1 MFEFWVRVGVRVK
14 VRANIR
20 LLGYKTPGTKRLSTK
35 RLGYEMSESPHSN
48 QWDSWAHR
56 WTSLGSLGIPLGF
69 CGIPIWYHPKKRETP
84 RFLVVFHWLLS
95 NKTFCKGRSRWT
107 YGIRRTHLRS
117 ATHGDL
123 LVPRTRTVTYG
134 PRSCAVSTV
143 SGMTCHRPC
152 VHYPA
157 HSDSFKAHWK
167 QHCFVQH
174 IRKMIWHFRDCLGRH
189 NSAI

>member
-1 MFEFWVRVGVRVK
+1 
-14 VRANIR
+14 
-20 LLGYKTPGTKRLSTK
+20 
-35 RLGYEMSESPHSN
+35 MSESPHSN
-48 QWDSWAHR
+48 QWDLVGTPLDLTGFPRDTPGFLWDTHMVSPQKAGNPTFSR
-56 WTSLGSLGIPLGF
+56 GFSLATIQQNILQGQKSLD
-69 CGIPIWYHPKKRETP
+69 
-84 RFLVVFHWLLS
+84 
-95 NKTFCKGRSRWT
+95 
-107 YGIRRTHLRS
+107 LRDTKNS

-174 IRKMIWHFRDCLGRH
+174 IRKMIWQFRDCLGRH